1 MTNLKIQIVLLY
13 INKHYIITQLQVQ
26 SKISVIK
33 INKSKQKKNKQTKKK
48 TAKKHTHL
56 KSMLKRKKNKIYI
69 NALDLSD
76 LVLPNFFIFIFL
88 T

>member
-33 INKSKQKKNKQTKKK
+33 INKSKQKKTNKQKKK

>member
-33 INKSKQKKNKQTKKK
+33 INKSKQKKKNKQKKNSKKTHTPEKYVKKK
-48 TAKKHTHL
+48 KKQNIY
-56 KSMLKRKKNKIYI
+56 KR
-69 NALDLSD
+69 LGSL
-76 LVLPNFFIFIFL
+76 
-88 T
+88 